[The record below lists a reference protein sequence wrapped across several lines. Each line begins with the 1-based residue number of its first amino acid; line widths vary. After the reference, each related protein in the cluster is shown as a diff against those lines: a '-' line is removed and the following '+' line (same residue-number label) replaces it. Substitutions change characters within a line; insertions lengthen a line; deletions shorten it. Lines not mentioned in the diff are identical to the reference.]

1 MALNLCTFGWDDAI
15 IPANLANLC
24 KHLPTWSQL
33 KTLRDP
39 VPLGSHEVYFPH
51 HYFHDLSGTQYMP
64 AFQKG
69 ELYNDDGGYSQV
81 FKAQRTVFKPVGDK
95 YGNVRLDRTGPFI
108 EMCIKEIALQVEPDD
123 SETVYNDE
131 IKAILYEAYLHALVQ
146 KTLEKTALKSCV
158 PALHEIVATTTT
170 GEQAASPKEIA
181 SIWMTMELL
190 NGQTLEKF
198 LKRKFS
204 TGTKESNTKLLKEI
218 LLQLAAILY
227 ILQSSLNFNHRDLK
241 INNVYVRAAS
251 GASAATAAGAAA
263 AVPRTATVP
272 GIGTFEY
279 TTEIVMLDFGFSCI
293 ACGSG
298 FINPRASL
306 LSAGS
311 YFRAEDDCL
320 KKGRD
325 LAQFLYSLHC
335 FYPLQ
340 EAVTPAFFEILHAAM
355 KATRRDRSYDLLMGL
370 DSIGTPLVHATLPRS
385 IKYNNGIYL
394 FLRNNDVDVPGCE
407 PLTLASAIMATAL
420 PA

>member
-39 VPLGSHEVYFPH
+39 VPLGSHDVYFPH
-51 HYFHDLSGTQYMP
+51 HYFHDLSGNIYMP

-81 FKAQRTVFKPVGDK
+81 FKAQRAIFKPVGDK
-95 YGNVRLDRTGPFI
+95 FGSVRLDRIGSFT

-123 SETVYNDE
+123 PESVYNDE

-146 KTLEKTALKSCV
+146 KTLEKTALKSSV
-158 PALHEIVATTTT
+158 PTLYEIVATTTT
-170 GEQAASPKEIA
+170 GEQPSSPKEVV

-198 LKRKFS
+198 LKRKFT

-241 INNVYVRAAS
+241 INNVYVRA
-251 GASAATAAGAAA
+251 GT
-263 AVPRTATVP
+263 AVPHTASVP
-272 GIGTFEY
+272 GLGTFEY
-279 TTEIVMLDFGFSCI
+279 STEIVMLDFGFSCI

-298 FINPRASL
+298 FINPRATL
-306 LSAGS
+306 LGAGS

-340 EAVTPAFFEILHAAM
+340 EAVTPAFFETLHNAL
-355 KATRRDRSYDLLMGL
+355 KATRRDRTYDLLMGL
-370 DSIGTPLVHATLPRS
+370 DSIGTPLVHATLPRT

-394 FLRNNDVDVPGCE
+394 FLRDNTVDVPGCE
-407 PLTLASAIMATAL
+407 PLTLASAIIATA
-420 PA
+420 

>member
-1 MALNLCTFGWDDAI
+1 MTALNLCTFGWDEAL
-15 IPANLANLC
+15 IPANLSNLC

-39 VPLGSHEVYFPH
+39 VPLGTHEVYFPH
-51 HYFHDLSGTQYMP
+51 HYFHDLSGAQYMP
-64 AFQKG
+64 AIEKG

-81 FKAQRTVFKPVGDK
+81 FKAQRCLFNPVGDK
-95 YGNVRLDRTGPFI
+95 YGNVRLDRTGPFT
-108 EMCIKEIALQVEPDD
+108 EMCIKEISLQVEPED

-146 KTLEKTALKSCV
+146 KTLEKTALKSSI
-158 PALHEIVATTTT
+158 PALFEIVATTVS
-170 GEQAASPKEIA
+170 GEQATSPKDIV

-204 TGTKESNTKLLKEI
+204 LGTKESNTALLKEI
-218 LLQLAAILY
+218 ILQLAAILN
-227 ILQSSLNFNHRDLK
+227 ILQSALNFNHRDLK
-241 INNVYVRAAS
+241 INNVYVRAA
-251 GASAATAAGAAA
+251 ATAAS
-263 AVPRTATVP
+263 TVASRFTIP
-272 GIGTFEY
+272 GIGDFER
-279 TTEIVMLDFGFSCI
+279 TIEIVMLDFGFSCI

-298 FINPRASL
+298 FINPRATL
-306 LSAGS
+306 LGAGS
-311 YFRAEDDCL
+311 YFRPEDDCL

-340 EAVTPAFFEILHAAM
+340 EAVTPLFFEILHGAL
-355 KATRRDRSYDLLMGL
+355 KATRRDRTYDLLMGL
-370 DSIGTPLVHATLPRS
+370 DSIGTPLLHATLPRS

-394 FLRNNDVDVPGCE
+394 FLRDNTVDVPGCE
-407 PLTLASAIMATAL
+407 PLTLARAVAVA
-420 PA
+420 